1 MSRRKKA
8 PAKVTTLRLS
18 PELAAELAAVARTQ
32 GVTISEFVRE
42 AVSNHIATVRSD
54 DGFQASLRKQMEKD
68 RELLERLAE

>member
-18 PELAAELAAVARTQ
+18 SELAAELAAVARAQ
-32 GVTISEFVRE
+32 GVTISEVVRE
-42 AVSNHIATVRSD
+42 AVSDHIATVRSD
-54 DGFQASLRKQMEKD
+54 DGFQASLREQMEKD